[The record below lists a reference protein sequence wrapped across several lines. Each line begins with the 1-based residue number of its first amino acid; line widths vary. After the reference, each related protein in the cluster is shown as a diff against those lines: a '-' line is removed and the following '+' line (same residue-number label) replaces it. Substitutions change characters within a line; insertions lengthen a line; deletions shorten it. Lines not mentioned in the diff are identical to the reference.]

1 MEDTYDVGD
10 HGKGIPLGHAL
21 LDMQEVTGPAQVV
34 HHQSVTSAIAVEG
47 KLLATSPLE
56 SDGPHNCRPIIIIEH
71 ILRTNEE
78 GTPGLLLSMM

>member
-21 LDMQEVTGPAQVV
+21 LDMQEVTEPVQVV
-34 HHQSVTSAIAVEG
+34 HHQSGTSAISVEG
-47 KLLATSPLE
+47 KLLATRPLE
-56 SDGPHNCRPIIIIEH
+56 SDGPHNFRQIIIIEQ
-71 ILRTNEE
+71 ILRINEE